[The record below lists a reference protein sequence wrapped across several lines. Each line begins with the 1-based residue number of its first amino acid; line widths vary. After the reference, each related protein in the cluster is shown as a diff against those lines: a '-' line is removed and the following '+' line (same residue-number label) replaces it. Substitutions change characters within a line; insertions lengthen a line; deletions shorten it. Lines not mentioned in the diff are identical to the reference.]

1 VPVHEVYKESPVLPV
16 LQVHEVSTVQKVN
29 AELPVKT
36 VEPVPMVN
44 QDSVKP
50 VNEVIQVCQLNQSTF
65 PQLHSPNH

>member
-1 VPVHEVYKESPVLPV
+1 MPV
-16 LQVHEVSTVQKVN
+16 LQVHEALTVQKVN

-50 VNEVIQVCQLNQSTF
+50 VHEVTPVCQLNQSTF
-65 PQLHSPNH
+65 LQLRSPNL